1 MISHDQ
7 FAKALERQNISLSDR
22 QINLLLL
29 DLFPNP
35 QSGFSVGGV
44 SVWGDSRSIRQV
56 QNWHH
61 DSVAVVP
68 ALRSTLINER
78 EHRNG

>member
-7 FAKALERQNISLSDR
+7 FAKALERQKIALTDR

-29 DLFPNP
+29 DLLPNP

-44 SVWGDSRSIRQV
+44 QVWGDSRSIRQV
-56 QNWHH
+56 RNWHH
-61 DSVAVVP
+61 DSVGVVP
-68 ALRSTLINER
+68 ALRSTLIHER
-78 EHRNG
+78 SAKR